1 MDYFFLG
8 DAELVTAFR
17 FIGIEG
23 AVAGNAAQ
31 AVSVF
36 RRITEGWNENAG
48 TALPD
53 SLPAAGNVKV
63 LIMTEE
69 TADWL
74 GGLLIAWQ
82 IEGRYPLIVEIP
94 GIMGHLTDRKT
105 LVDSIREAIG
115 LHV

>member
-8 DAELVTAFR
+8 EAELATAFR

-23 AVAGNAAQ
+23 AAVGNEAQ
-31 AVSVF
+31 AVSLF
-36 RRITEGWNENAG
+36 RQITEGWNESAG

-53 SLPAAGNVKV
+53 SLPDAGNIKV

-69 TADWL
+69 TAAWL
-74 GGLLIAWQ
+74 GDFAINWQ
-82 IEGRYPLIVEIP
+82 LEGRYPLIVEIP
-94 GIMGHLTDRKT
+94 GILGHISDRKT

>member
-23 AVAGNAAQ
+23 AAVGNAGE
-31 AVSVF
+31 AVSLF
-36 RRITEGWNENAG
+36 RRITTGWNESAD

-53 SLPAAGNVKV
+53 SLPAASNLKV
-63 LIMTEE
+63 LIISEE
-69 TADWL
+69 AADWL
-74 GGLLIAWQ
+74 GDLLVNWQ
-82 IEGRYPLIVEIP
+82 MEGRYPLVVEIP
-94 GIMGHLTDRKT
+94 GIMGHLPDRKT

>member
-17 FIGIEG
+17 FIGIDG
-23 AVAGNAAQ
+23 AAVNNAAQ

-36 RRITEGWNENAG
+36 RRLTEGWHESADA
-48 TALPD
+48 ALPD
-53 SLPAAGNVKV
+53 ALPSSENLKV

-69 TADWL
+69 TAVWL
-74 GGLLIAWQ
+74 GAFLINWQ
-82 IEGRYPLIVEIP
+82 IDGRYPLVVEIP
-94 GIMGHLTDRKT
+94 GIMGRLANRKT

>member
-23 AVAGNAAQ
+23 AVADNAAQ

-36 RRITEGWNENAG
+36 RRITEGWNESAG
-48 TALPD
+48 AALPD
-53 SLPAAGNVKV
+53 SLQSGDNCKV
-63 LIMTEE
+63 LIITEE

-74 GGLLIAWQ
+74 GDLLVNWQ
-82 IEGRYPLIVEIP
+82 MEGRYPLIVEIP
-94 GIMGHLTDRKT
+94 GIMGRLPDRKS